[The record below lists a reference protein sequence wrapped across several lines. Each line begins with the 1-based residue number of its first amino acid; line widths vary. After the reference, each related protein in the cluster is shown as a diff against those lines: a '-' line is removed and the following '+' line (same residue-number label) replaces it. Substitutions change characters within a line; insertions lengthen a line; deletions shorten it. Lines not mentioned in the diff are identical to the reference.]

1 MSTPPLPEDFLAQ
14 LSSLLGEEEAIRLKE
29 TLLEAPKISIRC
41 NPAKPFARSL
51 GKRPIPWTKTGFYLD
66 ERPSFT
72 LDPAFHAGAYY
83 VQEASSMIIEYALH
97 QLGIPK
103 GMYLDL
109 AAAPGGKSTLLSSY
123 LGEEGFLVAN
133 EVIQAR
139 AQILKENIIKWG
151 LGNVLVSQNDPE
163 HFTPLEGFFDLV
175 LVDAPCSG
183 EGMFRKDP
191 QAREEWSEEHVALC
205 CLRQKRILDQAASL
219 VKGGGYLLYSTCTFN
234 RKENEG
240 VISALLEEFAFTPVR
255 IPLDPSWGIEESRFD
270 TEEGQAYGYRFYPH
284 RVEGEGFF
292 FSILQ
297 RPESFGTRAA
307 KSKKEQRVSQV
318 KPVGD
323 KEGQALEEELGLD
336 GKGSYFLFHENLFR
350 IQKSYSKEVGSLLRT
365 LNVRYFGVELGKK
378 QGKEWIPSHEW
389 ALSTLPKSHFPSL
402 ELSTEESL
410 EFLRKK
416 DIPLEQAPLGWVLL
430 TYRNLPL
437 GWVKKLDKRVN
448 NYYPKEWRI
457 RMENPNG

>member
-1 MSTPPLPEDFLAQ
+1 
-14 LSSLLGEEEAIRLKE
+14 
-29 TLLEAPKISIRC
+29 
-41 NPAKPFARSL
+41 
-51 GKRPIPWTKTGFYLD
+51 
-66 ERPSFT
+66 
-72 LDPAFHAGAYY
+72 
-83 VQEASSMIIEYALH
+83 
-97 QLGIPK
+97 
-103 GMYLDL
+103 
-109 AAAPGGKSTLLSSY
+109 
-123 LGEEGFLVAN
+123 
-133 EVIQAR
+133 
-139 AQILKENIIKWG
+139 
-151 LGNVLVSQNDPE
+151 VLVSQNDPE